1 MEDQNKVDWKKLDLM
16 DDDELKEINDKI
28 KIIEQEGKNNI
39 LKYFDRIHD
48 KLFSLNNIFIVAF
61 FALFKL
67 NDNTPLF
74 TVFIP
79 LVNLCLLLFIEYRM
93 MEKSRIESEI
103 SSKFEEFTKIHK
115 NQIDRTN
122 LYSLLT
128 IFSTLI
134 VFIAFIYYLI
144 K

>member
-39 LKYFDRIHD
+39 LKYFDRIHN